1 MRTRGTAMD
10 WKAPYGKS
18 RGNRQAVS
26 APQLPRHL
34 RLHNLRRRSGSS
46 GRMGQNL
53 GFWGWFLWDE
63 LDFSLK
69 KIQENWISWDSMG
82 FYGDC
87 PWHFW
92 GHHFV
97 NSFSDRLRHKLPA
110 GSNMIRPNQQKRR
123 TTSAGI
129 EP

>member
-1 MRTRGTAMD
+1 MD

-63 LDFSLK
+63 LDFSFK
-69 KIQENWISWDSMG
+69 KNPGELDFLG
-82 FYGDC
+82 FYGIL
-87 PWHFW
+87 W
-92 GHHFV
+92 GLSVAFLGT
-97 NSFSDRLRHKLPA
+97 SFC
-110 GSNMIRPNQQKRR
+110 
-123 TTSAGI
+123 
-129 EP
+129 E